1 MIPYELLIK
10 VNEKIALETRFSAVR
25 YAHHTANITMQ
36 SCQYLSPSGR
46 CRIDGRTFLHYIEA
60 RRRGPRETAS
70 QHFVG
75 APNQINTQVHLP
87 MHVQYIFVWNHAY
100 YYLR

>member
-1 MIPYELLIK
+1 MLITQPILQCNH
-10 VNEKIALETRFSAVR
+10 VSICPRVGAVASMD
-25 YAHHTANITMQ
+25 AH
-36 SCQYLSPSGR
+36 
-46 CRIDGRTFLHYIEA
+46 LHYIEA

-87 MHVQYIFVWNHAY
+87 MHVQYKFVWNHAY